1 MSDVILREQL
11 YLDYK
16 DRVYGYI
23 IAKVSNPHDA
33 EDLLSS
39 IFLTIYQ
46 KFDHYDSS
54 KASLSTWI
62 YTITHNQV
70 CNYYRSKAR
79 QGHMADTEEIAEISD
94 GAEPFIEMLIKEE
107 ELEALAIALEHLPER
122 ERDVIVLRYYHGYT
136 PTEVAVL
143 MKISY
148 SNAKFLQHRAIGML
162 KKLLLDK
169 QNDEK

>member
-1 MSDVILREQL
+1 MNDVILREQI

-23 IAKVSNPHDA
+23 MAKLANPHDA

-39 IFLTIYQ
+39 IFLKIYQ
-46 KFDHYDSS
+46 KLDQYDST

-79 QGHMADTEEIAEISD
+79 QGHMADIEEVTELSD

-107 ELEALAIALEHLPER
+107 ELEALAIALERLPER
-122 ERDVIVLRYYHGYT
+122 ERDVIILRYYHGYT
-136 PTEVAVL
+136 PAEVAVKL
-143 MKISY
+143 KISY
-148 SNAKFLQHRAIGML
+148 SNAKFLQHRAISML
-162 KKLLLDK
+162 KKIMLV
-169 QNDEK
+169 

>member
-1 MSDVILREQL
+1 MSDVILREQI

-23 IAKVSNPHDA
+23 MAKIANPHDA
-33 EDLLSS
+33 EDLLSC
-39 IFLTIYQ
+39 IFLKIYQ
-46 KFDHYDSS
+46 KLDQYDST

-79 QGHMADTEEIAEISD
+79 QGRMADTEEVAELSD
-94 GAEPFIEMLIKEE
+94 GSEPIIEMLIKEE
-107 ELEALAIALEHLPER
+107 ELEALAIALERLPER
-122 ERDVIVLRYYHGYT
+122 ERDVIILRYYHGYS

-148 SNAKFLQHRAIGML
+148 SNAKFLQHRAISML
-162 KKLLLDK
+162 KKIMLV
-169 QNDEK
+169 

>member
-1 MSDVILREQL
+1 MNDVILREQV

-23 IAKVSNPHDA
+23 IAKVANPHDA
-33 EDLLSS
+33 EDLLSG
-39 IFLTIYQ
+39 IFLNIYQ
-46 KFDHYDSS
+46 KLDQYDST

-70 CNYYRSKAR
+70 CNYYRSKAK
-79 QGHMADTEEIAEISD
+79 QGYLADIEEVTVLSD
-94 GAEPFIEMLIKEE
+94 GTEPFIEKLIKEE
-107 ELEALAIALEHLPER
+107 EIEALAIALERLPER
-122 ERDVIVLRYYHGYT
+122 EKDIIILRYYHGYT

-162 KKLLLDK
+162 KKLMLV
-169 QNDEK
+169 

>member
-1 MSDVILREQL
+1 MSDVILREQV

-23 IAKVSNPHDA
+23 ITKVANPHDA
-33 EDLLSS
+33 EDLLSY
-39 IFLTIYQ
+39 IFLNIYQ
-46 KFDHYDSS
+46 KLDQYDST

-79 QGHMADTEEIAEISD
+79 QGHMADAEEIAELSD
-94 GAEPFIEMLIKEE
+94 GTEPFIETLIKEE
-107 ELEALAIALEHLPER
+107 ELEALAIALERLPER
-122 ERDVIVLRYYHGYT
+122 ERDVIILRYYHGYT
-136 PTEVAVL
+136 PAEVAAH

-162 KKLLLDK
+162 KKLLLV
-169 QNDEK
+169 

>member
-1 MSDVILREQL
+1 MSDVILREQI

-23 IAKVSNPHDA
+23 ITRVANPHDA
-33 EDLLSS
+33 EDLLSC
-39 IFLTIYQ
+39 IFLKIYQ
-46 KFDHYDSS
+46 KLDQYDST

-70 CNYYRSKAR
+70 CNYFRSKAR
-79 QGHMADTEEIAEISD
+79 QGHMADPEGVTDLSD
-94 GAEPFIEMLIKEE
+94 GGESFIETLIKEE
-107 ELEALAIALEHLPER
+107 ELEALAIALERLPER
-122 ERDVIVLRYYHGYT
+122 ERDVIILRYYHGYT

-143 MKISY
+143 LKVSY

-162 KKLLLDK
+162 RKFMLV
-169 QNDEK
+169 NNE

>member
-1 MSDVILREQL
+1 MSDVILREQI

-23 IAKVSNPHDA
+23 ITRVANPHDA
-33 EDLLSS
+33 EDLLSC
-39 IFLTIYQ
+39 IFLKIYQ
-46 KFDHYDSS
+46 KLDQYDST

-70 CNYYRSKAR
+70 CNYFRSKAR
-79 QGHMADTEEIAEISD
+79 QGHMADPEEVTDLSD
-94 GAEPFIEMLIKEE
+94 GGESFIETLIKEE
-107 ELEALAIALEHLPER
+107 ELEALAIALERLPER
-122 ERDVIVLRYYHGYT
+122 ERDVIILRYYHGYT

-143 MKISY
+143 LKVSY

-162 KKLLLDK
+162 RKFMLV
-169 QNDEK
+169 NNE

>member
-1 MSDVILREQL
+1 MSDVILREQI

-23 IAKVSNPHDA
+23 ITKVVNPHDA
-33 EDLLSS
+33 EDLLSC
-39 IFLTIYQ
+39 IFLKIYQ
-46 KFDHYDSS
+46 KLDQYDDT

-79 QGHMADTEEIAEISD
+79 RVHWADTEEITELID
-94 GAEPFIEMLIKEE
+94 GAEPFIETLIKEE
-107 ELEALAIALEHLPER
+107 ELEALAIALERLPER
-122 ERDVIVLRYYHGYT
+122 ERDVIILRYYHGYT
-136 PTEVAVL
+136 PTEVARL

-148 SNAKFLQHRAIGML
+148 SNAKFLQHRAITML
-162 KKLLLDK
+162 RKFMPD
-169 QNDEK
+169 

>member
-1 MSDVILREQL
+1 MNDVILREQI

-23 IAKVSNPHDA
+23 MAKVANPHDA

-39 IFLTIYQ
+39 IFLKIYQ
-46 KFDHYDSS
+46 KLDQYDST

-79 QGHMADTEEIAEISD
+79 QGYMADTEEIAELSD

-107 ELEALAIALEHLPER
+107 ELEALAIALERLPER
-122 ERDVIVLRYYHGYT
+122 ERDVIVLRYFHGYT
-136 PTEVAVL
+136 PTEVAVH
-143 MKISY
+143 MNISY

-162 KKLLLDK
+162 KNLMLV
-169 QNDEK
+169 